1 MYRCIALLFILSGIS
16 ETWAQTC
23 DLVLAGYTPSA
34 VEGGIHN
41 FVIQFPNAE
50 NCGCNDYT
58 QADGNTCSQSGTS
71 HVQNNET
78 VSHIVM
84 GIHYVDEETGL
95 DLGENTDC
103 TSTTFHPGWSYVLNV
118 GGPPSGWSSGSA
130 TTIGINVPYA
140 WECILNTPIE
150 GYCWE
155 VVIWQINLSQTA
167 TYDDFPDDGWS
178 AGTQGNGT
186 QMYPDINL
194 DDNRIVICPD
204 PVVTDTVY
212 VYETDTV
219 FVALPADTVEVL
231 TVDTVY
237 VPWEW
242 YFYDTVYVDVY
253 DTIYINTLD
262 TIVVTEVELEYVYVT
277 DTLEIPVIDTL
288 IVSEVDT
295 FYQEIVIYEYITETD
310 TLYEYVTELIDCETG
325 LPCGD
330 GFWEEDCRSVFV
342 PNSFSPNNDGINDAF
357 YALSESFTCWAE
369 WRLQIYNRWGDLIWE
384 TDDPDEYWYG
394 QVQNGNH
401 FVSDGVYVW
410 VLQAQGYDALTLD
423 LQGSVTVFR

>member
-1 MYRCIALLFILSGIS
+1 MYRCIALLFILSVFS
-16 ETWAQTC
+16 ETQAQTC

-41 FVIQFPNAE
+41 FVVQFPNAE

-58 QADGNTCSQSGTS
+58 QADGNTCSESGTS

-84 GIHYVDEETGL
+84 GIHYIDEETGL
-95 DLGENTDC
+95 DLGENTEC
-103 TSTTFHPGWSYVLNV
+103 TSTTFHPGWSYVLNI
-118 GGPPSGWSSGSA
+118 GGPPAGWSSGSA

-140 WECILNTPIE
+140 WECILNNPIE

-178 AGTQGNGT
+178 AGTQGSGT

-194 DDNRIVICPD
+194 SDNRISFCPD

-219 FVALPADTVEVL
+219 YVELPPDTITELLEVVTFVYDTTYIELPPDTI
-231 TVDTVY
+231 Y
-237 VPWEW
+237 IPWEW
-242 YFYDTVYVDVY
+242 YIYDTVYVDVF
-253 DTIYINTLD
+253 D
-262 TIVVTEVELEYVYVT
+262 TIVEYSV
-277 DTLEIPVIDTL
+277 DTLFQ
-288 IVSEVDT
+288 EVVVT
-295 FYQEIVIYEYITETD
+295 EYITETD
-310 TLYEYVTELIDCETG
+310 TIYEYTTELIDCDTG
-325 LPCGD
+325 LPCED

-342 PNSFSPNNDGINDAF
+342 PNAFSPNNDGVNDAF
-357 YALSESFTCWAE
+357 YALSESFTCWRE

>member
-1 MYRCIALLFILSGIS
+1 MRLLCFTLLLSILS
-16 ETWAQTC
+16 ETTAQIC

-58 QADGNTCSQSGTS
+58 QADGNTCSESGTS

-84 GIHYVDEETGL
+84 GIHYIDEETGL
-95 DLGENTDC
+95 DLGENTEC
-103 TSTTFHPGWSYVLNV
+103 TSTTFHPGWSYVLNI

-178 AGTQGNGT
+178 AGTQGSGT

-194 DDNRIVICPD
+194 SDNRISFCPD

-219 FVALPADTVEVL
+219 YVELPPDTITELLEVVTFVYDTTYIELPPDTI
-231 TVDTVY
+231 Y
-237 VPWEW
+237 IPWEW
-242 YFYDTVYVDVY
+242 YIYDTVYVDVF
-253 DTIYINTLD
+253 D
-262 TIVVTEVELEYVYVT
+262 TIVEYSV
-277 DTLEIPVIDTL
+277 DTLFQ
-288 IVSEVDT
+288 EVVVT
-295 FYQEIVIYEYITETD
+295 EYITETD
-310 TLYEYVTELIDCETG
+310 TIYEYTTELIDCDTG
-325 LPCGD
+325 LPCED

-342 PNSFSPNNDGINDAF
+342 PNAFSPNNDGVNDAF
-357 YALSESFTCWAE
+357 YALSESFTCWRE
-369 WRLQIYNRWGDLIWE
+369 WRLIIYNRWGDIVWQ
-384 TDDPDEYWYG
+384 TNDPDEYWYG
-394 QVQNGNH
+394 QSMTGSH
-401 FVSDGVYVW
+401 YAADGVYVW
-410 VLQAQGYDALTLD
+410 VLVAEGYDGLTLD
-423 LQGSVTVFR
+423 LQGSVTLFR